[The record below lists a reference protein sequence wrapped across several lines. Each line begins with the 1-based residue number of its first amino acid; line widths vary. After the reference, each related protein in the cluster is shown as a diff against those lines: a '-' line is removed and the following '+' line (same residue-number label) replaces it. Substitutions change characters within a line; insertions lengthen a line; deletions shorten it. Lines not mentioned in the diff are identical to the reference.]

1 MNLPRKTHLKLTQKL
16 PSKQELEDSD
26 LIIDDEIT
34 LGRNRW
40 AAEFGKVVYDDELSD
55 ELSDDV
61 IVRLWIA
68 RLKALQKYDEVWG
81 NKPPI

>member
-1 MNLPRKTHLKLTQKL
+1 VNLPRKTHLKLL
-16 PSKQELEDSD
+16 SKQELEDSD
-26 LIIDDEIT
+26 LILDDEIT

>member
-1 MNLPRKTHLKLTQKL
+1 MKVLRKTHLKLTQKL

-26 LIIDDEIT
+26 LILDDEIT

-40 AAEFGKVVYDDELSD
+40 AAEFGKIVHDDELSD
-55 ELSDDV
+55 ELSDEV

>member
-1 MNLPRKTHLKLTQKL
+1 VH
-16 PSKQELEDSD
+16 EE
-26 LIIDDEIT
+26 E
-34 LGRNRW
+34 
-40 AAEFGKVVYDDELSD
+40 DDELSD
-55 ELSDDV
+55 EV